1 MLQRGNFILLLLF
14 FLVTPFSP
22 YLNRFRTL
30 KDEAL
35 RLKGGSS
42 ITAALTQQDK
52 TKLLVGKCAAIM
64 QVYNPHPSLLSF
76 LLIYFICFV
85 FLLVQPVLVK
95 LEKLFKNTVGK
106 LGGPN
111 TPHERAF
118 THSYGP
124 SLRRGIAILRALS
137 RPGAHAQAIFVS
149 KLLLFSSSSPPL
161 TISFLMLF

>member
-76 LLIYFICFV
+76 LLIYFIFICFSACTACFGEV
-85 FLLVQPVLVK
+85 GEIIQKYSRQVRRTKHPSRASVHPLLR
-95 LEKLFKNTVGK
+95 TVA
-106 LGGPN
+106 
-111 TPHERAF
+111 TQRHC
-118 THSYGP
+118 YP
-124 SLRRGIAILRALS
+124 SRFIPSWRPCSSHLRI
-137 RPGAHAQAIFVS
+137 
-149 KLLLFSSSSPPL
+149 
-161 TISFLMLF
+161 